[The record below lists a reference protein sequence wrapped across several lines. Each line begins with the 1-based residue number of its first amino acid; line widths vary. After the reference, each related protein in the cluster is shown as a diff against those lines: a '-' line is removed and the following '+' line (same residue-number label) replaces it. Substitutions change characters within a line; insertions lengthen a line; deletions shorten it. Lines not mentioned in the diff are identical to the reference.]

1 MFNRTLL
8 VIFCLLSFS
17 LVAQEATPL
26 LQDFDL
32 QRNELNRKGMTVL
45 ASWSIANIAW
55 SVSQLSQSNTLKQS
69 YHQMNLGW
77 NAVNLVI
84 AGFGLYQAYN
94 PELGLSFWQSLDE
107 QAKIKRILAVN
118 AALDLAYIA
127 GGFYL
132 KEYAK
137 SSSNF
142 NQYEGFG
149 RAVIVNGAFLF
160 GFDVLMYWVHQNHEN
175 SILVPLL
182 ESLNMGPNGI
192 GLQIRF

>member
-1 MFNRTLL
+1 MFNRILL
-8 VIFCLLSFS
+8 TIFCLISFS
-17 LVAQEATPL
+17 LVAQEAAPI

-45 ASWSIANIAW
+45 ASWSIANIVW
-55 SVSQLSQSNTLKQS
+55 SASQLSQSNTLKQS

-94 PELGLSFWQSLDE
+94 PELSLSFWQSLDE

-142 NQYEGFG
+142 NRYEGFG

-175 SILVPLL
+175 AILVPLL
-182 ESLNMGPNGI
+182 ESLNVGPNGL
-192 GLQIRF
+192 GLQIRL

>member
-1 MFNRTLL
+1 MFNRILL
-8 VIFCLLSFS
+8 TVSCLLSCS
-17 LVAQEATPL
+17 LIAQEAAPL
-26 LQDFDL
+26 LHDFDL
-32 QRNELNRKGMTVL
+32 QRNELNRKGMILL
-45 ASWSIANIAW
+45 ASWSVANIAW
-55 SVSQLSQSNTLKQS
+55 SASQLSQSNSLKQS

-94 PELGLSFWQSLDE
+94 PETGLSLWQSLDE

-132 KEYAK
+132 REYAK

-142 NQYEGFG
+142 NRYEGFG

-160 GFDVLMYWVHQNHEN
+160 GFDVLMYWMHQNHEN
-175 SILVPLL
+175 SVLAPLL
-182 ESLNMGPNGI
+182 ESLNMGPNGL
-192 GLQIRF
+192 GLKIQF